1 MIVEHIKFVLGEK
14 IELMELT
21 NLDSYDEG
29 YLDALDYV
37 LNLIEAEECEVILWS
52 KAVYVSGDGTP
63 IIWLYLDETLYF
75 DLSI

>member
-1 MIVEHIKFVLGEK
+1 MLSLPNMNMILTENIKFVLGEK

-37 LNLIEAEECEVILWS
+37 LNLIEAEECEVIL
-52 KAVYVSGDGTP
+52 
-63 IIWLYLDETLYF
+63 
-75 DLSI
+75 

>member
-1 MIVEHIKFVLGEK
+1 MNMILTENIKFVLSEK

-37 LNLIEAEECEVILWS
+37 LNLIEAEECEVIL
-52 KAVYVSGDGTP
+52 
-63 IIWLYLDETLYF
+63 
-75 DLSI
+75 